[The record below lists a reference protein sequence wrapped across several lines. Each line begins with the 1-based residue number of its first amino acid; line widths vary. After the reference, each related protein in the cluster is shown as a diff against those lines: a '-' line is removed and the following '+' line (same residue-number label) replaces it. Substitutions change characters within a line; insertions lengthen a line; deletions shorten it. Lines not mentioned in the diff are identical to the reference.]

1 MYIVAVQ
8 LIVNALFS
16 PAEGTSSSPIEN
28 KSVFAVID
36 NETDED
42 FLESLIDTDFECTV
56 QGDLFISE
64 GKPGKILKVVASGN
78 IGERFIRAIEKSHF
92 FIKTSLE
99 FFQGIWSVRDNTFE
113 CFLKMEHGNVSFS
126 ILLRCEYTYIVKEA
140 AKK

>member
-1 MYIVAVQ
+1 MSTQ
-8 LIVNALFS
+8 CL
-16 PAEGTSSSPIEN
+16 
-28 KSVFAVID
+28 ID

-42 FLESLIDTDFECTV
+42 FLESLIDADFECTV

-64 GKPGKILKVVASGN
+64 GKPGKILKVASGN
-78 IGERFIRAIEKSHF
+78 IGEGFIRAIEKSHF

-99 FFQGIWSVRDNTFE
+99 FFQEIWSVRDNTIE
-113 CFLKMEHGNVSFS
+113 CFLKMEHGNVSSS